1 MDSGD
6 NFKRLFV
13 ALPLEKEFLKAFSQY
28 RDMMGRETPYLRWAH
43 VADLHITA
51 LFIGDV
57 ANGAVQQVSEEVQNL
72 CKISRPLSLL
82 FDKIYYAPPDRPTSM
97 VWAVFRKSVEFESF
111 ENNLFE
117 RVSALARKDQSLF
130 PEFRPQ
136 RGRELIPHITLARL
150 KPNTNVTK
158 LARLQGIMMG
168 DRATTI
174 KECLVMESKLT
185 SAGPIYKVMS
195 AHSLG

>member
-43 VADLHITA
+43 VANLHITA

-97 VWAVFRKSVEFESF
+97 VWAVFKKSAEFESF
-111 ENNLFE
+111 ESNLFE
-117 RVSALARKDQSLF
+117 CVGALARKGQGLL
-130 PEFRPQ
+130 PEFGVRRIKEP
-136 RGRELIPHITLARL
+136 IPHVTLARFKPDVNVPRLVPL
-150 KPNTNVTK
+150 KRIFPESP
-158 LARLQGIMMG
+158 IMEVG
-168 DRATTI
+168 
-174 KECLVMESKLT
+174 ECLVMESKLT
-185 SAGPIYKVMS
+185 PAGPIYKIVS
-195 AHSLG
+195 SHSFT